1 MFIDCHMHAFADNI
15 ADKAVEQLKEYYHVP
30 APYTGRVSE
39 VMSVAAEVKLDGL
52 VLLVAATRPTQV
64 KPANNWVLSMRDAY
78 LQERKALSP
87 TNPAPRIAHF
97 GTYHPDDPNWL
108 AEVRRLRAAGIRGIK
123 IHPEFQ
129 GIDLAD
135 PKLNDFFEEVKNDFV
150 LLIHVGDPVVSPDN
164 FSTPKK
170 IARILDDFPGIKIIA
185 AHLGGYR
192 FWEEAYGCLAGRD
205 VYLDT
210 SSSLC
215 YMDLDLARKI
225 ISKHGTDKILFGSDF
240 PLHSPADEA
249 AIIHRI
255 PWLTASDKEKI
266 LGLNCAELLPQLKG

>member
-15 ADKAVEQLKEYYHVP
+15 ADKAVAQLIDYYHVT

-39 VMSVAAEVKLDGL
+39 VMAVAAEVKLDGL

-64 KPANNWVLSMRDAY
+64 KPANNWVLSMRQEY
-78 LQERKALSP
+78 LAEQAKAP
-87 TNPAPRIAHF
+87 NHTPRIAHF
-97 GTYHPDDPNWL
+97 GTYHPGDPNWL
-108 AEVRRLRAAGIRGIK
+108 AEIRRLRAAGITGIK

-135 PKLNDFFEEVKNDFV
+135 PKLNAFFEEVKNDFV
-150 LLIHVGDPVVSPDN
+150 LLIHVGDPVVTPDN
-164 FSTPKK
+164 ASTPRK
-170 IARILDDFPGIKIIA
+170 IARILDNFPGIKIIA
-185 AHLGGYR
+185 AHMGGYL
-192 FWEEAYGCLAGRD
+192 FWEEAYDCLAGRD

-225 ISKHGTDKILFGSDF
+225 ICKHGTDKVLFGSDF

-255 PWLTASDKEKI
+255 SWLTSSDKEKI